1 MKITYD
7 PVKDKSNQRKHG
19 MSLSQAA
26 KIDWPEVIAKVDT
39 RQDYGEIREIG
50 YAVMAS
56 RLYCV
61 VFTRRLDTMHIIS
74 LRKANSR
81 EVRNYEQT

>member
-1 MKITYD
+1 MACL
-7 PVKDKSNQRKHG
+7 
-19 MSLSQAA
+19 LSQAA
-26 KIDWPEVIAKVDT
+26 KIDWTEVVAKVDI
-39 RQDYGEIREIG
+39 RQDYGEVREIG
-50 YAVMAS
+50 YAVMAG

-81 EVRNYEQT
+81 EVRNYEKT